1 MRDELGQT
9 ALFLAAARDNVET
22 VKALLD
28 AGAELDDVTRAIG
41 ELEVQTLLS
50 GQYDERDA
58 LMTIRSEA
66 GGVEAADWAEML
78 SRMYL
83 RYCERNEYKVDVLE
97 TSYAE
102 EAGIKSKLYQ
112 YVLFTAYCRS
122 G

>member
-1 MRDELGQT
+1 MNK
-9 ALFLAAARDNVET
+9 LFTERHGVP
-22 VKALLD
+22 KPRI
-28 AGAELDDVTRAIG
+28 AEVLDDVTRAIG

-83 RYCERNEYKVDVLE
+83 RYCERNAYKVDVLE

-102 EAGIKSKLYQ
+102 IYDHFLRISIHNALPYS
-112 YVLFTAYCRS
+112 FTTCF
-122 G
+122 